1 MAEITTAKIL
11 LTFIVRFIM
20 VNLAF
25 GLVYL
30 IDKLSKTGNEWDL
43 RYVLVVSFLSATF
56 MTIFYLFGV

>member
-1 MAEITTAKIL
+1 MAEITITKIL
-11 LTFIVRFIM
+11 LTFIVRFIL

-30 IDKLSKTGNEWDL
+30 IDKFSKTGNEWDL
-43 RYVLVVSFLSATF
+43 KYVLVVSFLSAVF